1 MPDHLGLWPRV
12 PVNQHAGHLRIR
24 MYYQPSTNQV
34 FTLHS
39 EIRSA
44 LWASASVIFESVITD
59 VALAEAGVFPLR
71 SERPGVKSGEI
82 AEPGS
87 IELVDDEWVQQW
99 TVRATTAE
107 EQATIDDA
115 TRLPVPQQ
123 ISSGQGREALYN
135 VGLFAN
141 VQPSIDAIEDA
152 DTKWRVQNAWDY
164 RPTWERQSPF
174 VAMMAGILGLDDEQ
188 TNQLF
193 IDAAQL

>member
-1 MPDHLGLWPRV
+1 
-12 PVNQHAGHLRIR
+12 
-24 MYYQPSTNQV
+24 MYYQPSTKFV

-39 EIRSA
+39 EIRRA
-44 LWASASVIFESVITD
+44 LWESASVILESEITD
-59 VALAEAGVFPLR
+59 GALADAGVYPLH
-71 SERPGVKSGEI
+71 SARPAVQRDQI
-82 AEPGS
+82 AEPTA
-87 IELVDDEWVQQW
+87 IELIDDAWVQQW
-99 TVRATTAE
+99 TVRATTPE
-107 EQATIDDA
+107 EQAAIDEGDKV
-115 TRLPVPQQ
+115 PVPQQ

-152 DTKWRVQNAWDY
+152 DTQWRVQNAWDY

-174 VAMMAGILGLDDEQ
+174 VAMMVGILGLDDEQ

>member
-1 MPDHLGLWPRV
+1 
-12 PVNQHAGHLRIR
+12 
-24 MYYQPSTNQV
+24 MYYHPSTNQV
-34 FTLHS
+34 FTLHG

-59 VALAEAGVFPLR
+59 AALAEAGVFPMR
-71 SERPGVKSGEI
+71 SERPEAQHGEI
-82 AEPGS
+82 IEPGA
-87 IELVDDEWVQQW
+87 IEQIDDAWVQQW
-99 TVRATTAE
+99 TVRSTTPE
-107 EQATIDDA
+107 EQAAIDAA
-115 TRLPVPQQ
+115 TKLPVPQQ

>member
-1 MPDHLGLWPRV
+1 V
-12 PVNQHAGHLRIR
+12 
-24 MYYQPSTNQV
+24 YYKPSTNQV
-34 FTLHS
+34 FTLHG

-59 VALAEAGVFPLR
+59 AALAEAGVFPLR
-71 SERPGVKSGEI
+71 SERPGVQPGEI
-82 AEPGS
+82 AEAVA
-87 IELVDDEWVQQW
+87 IERVDDAWVQRW
-99 TVRATTAE
+99 KVRATTPE
-107 EQATIDDA
+107 EQAAIEEGEKV
-115 TRLPVPQQ
+115 PVPQQ